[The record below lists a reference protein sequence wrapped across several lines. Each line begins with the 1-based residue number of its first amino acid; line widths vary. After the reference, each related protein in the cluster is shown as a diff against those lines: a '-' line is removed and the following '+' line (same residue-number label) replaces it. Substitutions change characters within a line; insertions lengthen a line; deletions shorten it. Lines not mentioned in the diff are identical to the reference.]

1 MGSQQMAEE
10 IISEMINVILKKER
24 QNIVGGIVEEMI
36 DKAVE

>member
-1 MGSQQMAEE
+1 MAEE